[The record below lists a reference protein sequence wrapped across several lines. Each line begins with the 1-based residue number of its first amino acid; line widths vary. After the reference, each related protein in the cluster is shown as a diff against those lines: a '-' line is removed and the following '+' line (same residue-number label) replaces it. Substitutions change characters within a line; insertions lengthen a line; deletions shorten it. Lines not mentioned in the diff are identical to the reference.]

1 LDAIIAVGYRV
12 NFKRA
17 TGVLCDYTL
26 RGYVMDWKH
35 MENNAFLGED
45 YCERLLEEIRAIH
58 LPEWP
63 RY

>member
-1 LDAIIAVGYRV
+1 M

-35 MENNAFLGED
+35 MENDAFLGED
-45 YCERLLEEIRAIH
+45 YCERLLKEIRAIH
-58 LPEWP
+58 LPERP
-63 RY
+63 RD